1 MSNAGLDD
9 SGSSPEAQA
18 AMATARMVVT
28 TWPHSKD
35 GCIHARKLVEVGKGF
50 EGDRHTTTVTRC
62 PECGTEFVTEE
73 NQ

>member
-18 AMATARMVVT
+18 AMAAARLIVPSWSLAADDCT
-28 TWPHSKD
+28 HLD
-35 GCIHARKLVEVGKGF
+35 LFEVGKGF
-50 EGDRHTTTVTRC
+50 ENDMHTTTVMRC